1 LTRVKSA
8 RGAVDDTAPVIRLHD
23 MPAMYQH
30 ILVPV
35 DGSPTSNLGLEE
47 SIKLAK
53 LSGGRLR
60 LVHVLD
66 GLMFVTGLEYC
77 TADLLGLMQKA
88 GEEVLRTAKARV
100 EANGI
105 AVETV
110 LSQACGG
117 RVCDVVAEQA
127 RLFDADLIVIGTH
140 GRRGIGRLVI
150 GSDAE
155 QIARTA
161 SAPVLMVRATD
172 LDATTPRSSSGTSAS
187 EPTSSAVAA

>member
-1 LTRVKSA
+1 
-8 RGAVDDTAPVIRLHD
+8 
-23 MPAMYQH
+23 MYQH

-35 DGSPTSNLGLEE
+35 DGSPTSNLGLDE

-53 LSGGRLR
+53 LSGGCLR

-77 TADLLGLMQKA
+77 TADLPGLMEET
-88 GEEVLRTAKARV
+88 GEEILRNAKTRA
-100 EANGI
+100 EASGI

-110 LSQACGG
+110 LSQTCGG
-117 RVCDVVAEQA
+117 RVCDVVSEQA
-127 RLFDADLIVIGTH
+127 RLFGADLIVIGTH

-161 SAPVLMVRATD
+161 AMPVLMVRAPEF
-172 LDATTPRSSSGTSAS
+172 DAETSRRSTPAAAAV
-187 EPTSSAVAA
+187 PVPVPSAVAA

>member
-1 LTRVKSA
+1 
-8 RGAVDDTAPVIRLHD
+8 
-23 MPAMYQH
+23 MYQH

-35 DGSPTSNLGLEE
+35 DGSPTSTLGLDE

-53 LSGGRLR
+53 LSGGRIR

-77 TADLLGLMQKA
+77 TPDLLSLMQEA
-88 GEEVLRTAKARV
+88 GEEILRTAKARV

-110 LSQACGG
+110 LSQTCGG
-117 RVCDVVAEQA
+117 RVCDIVAEQA
-127 RLFDADLIVIGTH
+127 RLFGADLVVIGTH

-161 SAPVLMVRATD
+161 PIPVLMVRA
-172 LDATTPRSSSGTSAS
+172 AAIGSAAAQPSSHTAAAAAS
-187 EPTSSAVAA
+187 SSAVAA